1 MKEKIMKTTLVQ
13 MIGIILARCVIM
25 TYNPLGIGYFAAL
38 YSKKKNRAMTFI
50 LMALSMLTMPDMIS
64 SVKYIMAM
72 MAIMFI
78 FKISEASGREYGIY
92 KAGLH
97 TFAVMMA
104 FEILEI
110 MTEGNAGD
118 GVFKTIA
125 ISAVA
130 ASLAAST
137 AIIFSK
143 GIDGIYKGRLHRM
156 NMEEMVGSAI
166 MCSIVVYYIGALGIL
181 PESVLNGILYL
192 AVIYTGNRYGSGSG
206 AVMGNICGIIS
217 GMWTGSLINI
227 GVMSIAGTISGIFRK
242 FGRIINGVIFAFSS
256 VILNYI
262 FYGAFSAEA
271 TVQGILMGT
280 VVFMILPSVLIG
292 SDDEDD
298 IKGREN
304 MIRKEGENR
313 LRLIEESFIKLAES
327 FSLVQRKQ
335 NLSEHDLNRI
345 TEQVSEKICADCGKC
360 RLCSAQ
366 PEIQEEMHRLVEM
379 ADKKGRLSL
388 QDMSSRFMMN
398 CLSPEIFL
406 SELNHMFEKARMNM
420 VWGNK
425 LIESREVISL
435 QLKQIAGMVSEY
447 GKMLYNAKEYSD
459 KGEEELRIALKKER
473 IILKKFIILENQNN
487 QKEYLITAKCRRGNS
502 ISAREMGRLA
512 GHVLGIQLDPAIN
525 GRKMLGNE
533 YATLSFVEKNNFYAL
548 HGTARR
554 TKMESEVSGD
564 NFTFSEL
571 GNGQLLMS
579 IADGMGSG
587 YYAFQDSETAIEL
600 LEQLM
605 DSGFSEDVA
614 LKMINSVMLLNSDS
628 EKPTTLDMGILNL
641 TSGICDFVKL
651 GAASTFVKRGNWV
664 EAIKSTTMPMGVFEQ
679 VDIESTSKKMYSG
692 DMIIMVSDGIVEA
705 INAEDKE
712 KAMSEIIMGIKSN
725 NPKEMAS
732 SILEN
737 VLKYNSD
744 EPEDDMTVL
753 VTGIWNRAA

>member
-1 MKEKIMKTTLVQ
+1 MKEKIMRTTLVQ
-13 MIGIILARCVIM
+13 LIGIILARCVIL

-38 YSKKKNRAMTFI
+38 YSKKKNRLMSFM
-50 LMALSMLTMPDMIS
+50 LMALSMVTMFDWIS
-64 SVKYIMAM
+64 SVKYVMAM
-72 MAIMFI
+72 AAIMFT
-78 FKISEASGREYGIY
+78 FKISEASGRELGMY
-92 KAGLH
+92 KAGMN
-97 TFAVMMA
+97 TFAVMMV
-104 FEILEI
+104 FEVLET
-110 MTEGNAGD
+110 MMEGSGS
-118 GVFKTIA
+118 GSIVKTIA
-125 ISAVA
+125 VSAAA

-137 AIIFSK
+137 AVIFSK
-143 GIDGIYKGRLHRM
+143 GIDGIYKGRIHRM

-166 MCSIVVYYIGALGIL
+166 MGSIVVYYIGALEIL
-181 PESVLNGILYL
+181 PESVTTGILYL
-192 AVIYTGNRYGSGSG
+192 AVIYCGSRYGAGDG

-217 GMWTGSLINI
+217 GMWTGSLANI
-227 GVMSIAGTISGIFRK
+227 GVMSIAGTISGVFRK
-242 FGRIINGVIFAFSS
+242 FGRIINGIIFAFSS
-256 VILNYI
+256 IALNYI
-262 FYGAFSAEA
+262 FSGAFSPEA
-271 TVQGILMGT
+271 TVQGILMGA
-280 VVFMILPSVLIG
+280 VVFIILPSVIIG
-292 SDDEDD
+292 SEDD
-298 IKGREN
+298 DDSKGREN
-304 MIRKEGENR
+304 MIKREGEKR
-313 LRLIEESFIKLAES
+313 LKQIEESFVKLAES

-335 NLSEHDLNRI
+335 NLSEHDLDRI
-345 TEQVSEKICADCGKC
+345 TEQMSERICADCGKC
-360 RLCSAQ
+360 RLCSVQ
-366 PEIQEEMHRLVEM
+366 PEIQEEMHRLVEL
-379 ADKKGRLSL
+379 ADKKGKLSL
-388 QDMSSRFMMN
+388 QDMNSRFMMN
-398 CLSPEIFL
+398 CISPEIFL

-447 GKMLYNAKEYSD
+447 GRMFYNAKVYTD
-459 KGEEELRIALKKER
+459 TGEEELRIALKREK
-473 IILKKFIILENQNN
+473 IILKKFIILENRNHH
-487 QKEYLITAKCRRGNS
+487 KEYLITARCRRGNS
-502 ISAREMGRLA
+502 ISAREMGKLA
-512 GHVLGIQLDPAIN
+512 GDIIGIPLEPAIN
-525 GRKMLGNE
+525 GRKILGSE
-533 YATLSFVEKNNFYAL
+533 YATLSFVEKKNFYAL
-548 HGTARR
+548 HGMARR

-571 GNGQLLMS
+571 GDGQLLMS

-614 LKMINSVMLLNSDS
+614 LKMINSVMLINSGS

-641 TSGICDFVKL
+641 ASGICDFVKL

-725 NPKEMAS
+725 NPKEMAA

-737 VLKYNSD
+737 VLKYNSN

-753 VTGIWNRAA
+753 VTGIWDRAA